1 MLEYIY
7 IVNNNGNHNG
17 NNDGS
22 IELLVVVTIV
32 FTVSLDDY
40 VMLSIFINNHI
51 YVRSISQNENAVQIS
66 TQAFSMR
73 LKMQNKVN
81 ME

>member
-1 MLEYIY
+1 MF
-7 IVNNNGNHNG
+7 NNNGNHNG
-17 NNDGS
+17 NNNGS

-32 FTVSLDDY
+32 FTVYLDDY

-66 TQAFSMR
+66 AQAFSMR
-73 LKMQNKVN
+73 WKMQNKVN
-81 ME
+81 IE